1 VQISALRERVSRELR
16 EFAWNEWAQMG
27 ILADVRRQSP
37 WVADPE
43 AHFLFTL
50 QVGRDDPRLFDE
62 TLDWLAANSELVSAQ
77 RLRNMAGS
85 PDDARL
91 AEAAIAWVSR
101 QGGRSRGFVPKPQPV
116 PPVPEP
122 LFYGSRKPARE
133 DESFAGFGF
142 LRSPANPSGKSRR
155 PDVRIPVNFAFR
167 LRDVFGV
174 GSRAEVVRFLLTA
187 SRHASSTKQPRF
199 STPAIAD
206 AAGFAKRNVHEVLVA
221 LAEAGSVEMSVRG
234 REHFY
239 AIDAEAWAAA
249 LGVDDGIP
257 IYRDWTHVLL
267 GVRELHRWLASGD
280 ADKLTPYMRAS
291 EARLLV
297 DQIEST
303 FRHAGMPVA
312 QRGLPAEGED
322 YWPVFVDFVDQVL
335 TWLPNEQPW

>member
-1 VQISALRERVSRELR
+1 
-16 EFAWNEWAQMG
+16 MG

-187 SRHASSTKQPRF
+187 
-199 STPAIAD
+199 
-206 AAGFAKRNVHEVLVA
+206 
-221 LAEAGSVEMSVRG
+221 
-234 REHFY
+234 
-239 AIDAEAWAAA
+239 
-249 LGVDDGIP
+249 
-257 IYRDWTHVLL
+257 
-267 GVRELHRWLASGD
+267 
-280 ADKLTPYMRAS
+280 
-291 EARLLV
+291 
-297 DQIEST
+297 
-303 FRHAGMPVA
+303 
-312 QRGLPAEGED
+312 
-322 YWPVFVDFVDQVL
+322 
-335 TWLPNEQPW
+335 